1 LALLLLKPHTNMKSG
16 ITTHAAKRSKQ
27 YQLRLNQR
35 FILLTVLFTIC
46 MFELKAQE
54 ATPKG
59 TTQVGIRLGLPLGA
73 TARYFF
79 TNADAAEGIAGIYNE
94 TFTVTGLYEHHFDLS
109 ALTVPGFAWYA
120 GGGAH
125 MGVRRYEGST
135 KFIAGFDGI
144 LGLDYNFAGI
154 PLNLGL
160 DWKPAVHFTTPSDLA
175 SFAVSARYI
184 LNRK

>member
-1 LALLLLKPHTNMKSG
+1 MN
-16 ITTHAAKRSKQ
+16 R
-27 YQLRLNQR
+27 Y
-35 FILLTVLFTIC
+35 ILLIIPLLAFVHGTSS
-46 MFELKAQE
+46 QS
-54 ATPKG
+54 KG
-59 TTQVGIRLGLPLGA
+59 NPQIGIRLGQPLGA

-79 TNADAAEGIAGIYNE
+79 DDANAVEGIAGIYNE
-94 TFTVTGLYEHHFDLS
+94 TFTVTGLYERHFDLS

-125 MGVRRYEGST
+125 MGARRIEGST

-144 LGLDYNFAGI
+144 VGLDYTFEKI
-154 PLNLGL
+154 PLNLSL

-184 LNRK
+184 INRR